1 MRQRDRKKRDHEKY
15 NKSNFNK
22 KIFLPSKEKFCRFPS
37 CYMVHG
43 KRLLQQV
50 VRIWFPEEYGQDSK
64 LRVPGEREKEKKG
77 INKSSDIKL
86 K

>member
-1 MRQRDRKKRDHEKY
+1 
-15 NKSNFNK
+15 
-22 KIFLPSKEKFCRFPS
+22 
-37 CYMVHG
+37 MVPG

-50 VRIWFPEEYGQDSK
+50 VQIWFPEEYGQDSK